1 MVSQKIKT
9 QLWSLTVQ
17 TREKDKHAV
26 NYLRKIDFTMYV
38 CHWDVDICYL
48 CKQTQ
53 RPHDLEV
60 FYFVLTQCVNS
71 GSVPVGMCHE
81 VFYFVLFRNIG
92 TNLWWTTARQN
103 KLHLATKKSCDTK
116 IEKSQRSDTHASVT
130 HVIGKRRTITC
141 GTEQRVELFL
151 VLLVAS
157 YRFLVLLFT

>member
-1 MVSQKIKT
+1 
-9 QLWSLTVQ
+9 
-17 TREKDKHAV
+17 
-26 NYLRKIDFTMYV
+26 MYV

-92 TNLWWTTARQN
+92 TNLWWTTAKQN
-103 KLHLATKKSCDTK
+103 KLHLATNKSCDTK
-116 IEKSQRSDTHASVT
+116 IEKSKRSDTM
-130 HVIGKRRTITC
+130 
-141 GTEQRVELFL
+141 RVSLM
-151 VLLVAS
+151 
-157 YRFLVLLFT
+157 

>member
-1 MVSQKIKT
+1 
-9 QLWSLTVQ
+9 
-17 TREKDKHAV
+17 
-26 NYLRKIDFTMYV
+26 MYV

-92 TNLWWTTARQN
+92 TNLWWTTAKQN